1 MYVLEKYQI
10 QWWFPLHVG
19 STVTRFLLED
29 LGFIPHWGQH
39 PIDPSCDYNIIVNV
53 RNPYSL
59 ALSIWRHH
67 TPFQEYS
74 FEDYVN
80 EYAGEYVKYSNY
92 DEIDYVKHLYN
103 REHKLKKIVKVE
115 NLYDNFTSID
125 FIHENKKV
133 ISSKLRDIQEKKG
146 IRRGEKIKSLSI
158 EKHYTQNLANIIY
171 ENRKKFFDFGGY
183 DRDSWKT
190 LIY

>member
-115 NLYDNFTSID
+115 NLYDNLTSID

>member
-1 MYVLEKYQI
+1 MYVSEKYQI

-115 NLYDNFTSID
+115 NLYDNLTSID

>member
-1 MYVLEKYQI
+1 MYVSEKYQI

-19 STVTRFLLED
+19 STVTRFLLQD
-29 LGFIPHWGQH
+29 LGFTPHWGQH
-39 PIDPSCDYNIIVNV
+39 PIDPSCDYDIIVNV

-80 EYAGEYVKYSNY
+80 DYAGEYVKYSNY
-92 DEIDYVKHLYN
+92 DEIDYVKHLQN
-103 REHKLKKIVKVE
+103 RKHKLKKIVKVE
-115 NLYDNFTSID
+115 NLYDNLTSID
-125 FIHENKKV
+125 FIHENEKV
-133 ISSKLRDIQEKKG
+133 ILSKLRDIQEKKG
-146 IRRGEKIKSLSI
+146 VRRGEKIKSLSI
-158 EKHYTQNLANIIY
+158 EKYYTQNLANIIY

>member
-1 MYVLEKYQI
+1 MYVSEKYQI

-29 LGFIPHWGQH
+29 LGFTPYWGQH
-39 PIDPSCDYNIIVNV
+39 PIDPSCDYDIIVNV

-80 EYAGEYVKYSNY
+80 DYGGEYVKYSNY

-115 NLYDNFTSID
+115 NLYDNLTSID

-158 EKHYTQNLANIIY
+158 EKYYTQNLANIIY